1 VIPSHGNEGGVV
13 PIQQF
18 AIVVADASAVPV
30 QVERDAPSLAE
41 AVPPTVR
48 DLEAEGLRPARV
60 DAGDWVTLADI
71 GARVGRSRENVR
83 LWAVGRYGPGGF
95 PPPLNPGC
103 DTTFYSW
110 AEVSVWLR
118 ERMGFDLPDDEPV
131 LTAMNLALQLRRLAP
146 RVTRMDL
153 VRSLLDP

>member
-1 VIPSHGNEGGVV
+1 
-13 PIQQF
+13 
-18 AIVVADASAVPV
+18 
-30 QVERDAPSLAE
+30 
-41 AVPPTVR
+41 VR